1 MEKRLILVMALALAL
16 AAMGLAI
23 ACLCAPAQDSAAPP
37 ARMTELGLMLLE
49 EEDGVYVL
57 AVTDRS
63 PACRAGIEPGDLLT
77 GVDGESLT
85 EIAQLEAMLQ
95 HVPEGGA
102 LRLGLVRNG
111 ASMTLTL
118 PVQ

>member
-1 MEKRLILVMALALAL
+1 MEKRLILIMAVALIAAGLSLAFLY
-16 AAMGLAI
+16 
-23 ACLCAPAQDSAAPP
+23 APARENAAPP
-37 ARMTELGLMLLE
+37 SRMTELGLMLLE
-49 EEDGVYVL
+49 EEDGIYVL

-77 GVDGESLT
+77 GVDGKSLT

-95 HVPEGGA
+95 DVPEGGA
-102 LRLGLVRNG
+102 LRLGLVRDG
-111 ASMTLTL
+111 ASITLTL

>member
-1 MEKRLILVMALALAL
+1 MDKRFILIAAVLLAAAGVALA
-16 AAMGLAI
+16 
-23 ACLCAPAQDSAAPP
+23 CLMHFPAQQHVSPP
-37 ARMTELGLMLLE
+37 SRMTELGLMLLE
-49 EEDGVYVL
+49 EKGGIYVL

-63 PACRAGIEPGDLLT
+63 PVCRAGIEPGDLLT
-77 GVDGESLT
+77 EAGGESLT

-95 HVPEGGA
+95 DVPEGGA

>member
-1 MEKRLILVMALALAL
+1 MEKRLILVMALALA
-16 AAMGLAI
+16 AMGLAL
-23 ACLCAPAQDSAAPP
+23 ACLCAPAQDNAAPP

-49 EEDGVYVL
+49 EKGGIYVL

-77 GVDGESLT
+77 GVDGKSLT

-95 HVPEGGA
+95 DMPEGGD

-111 ASMTLTL
+111 ASITLTL

>member
-1 MEKRLILVMALALAL
+1 MEKRLILVMALALA
-16 AAMGLAI
+16 AMGLAL
-23 ACLCAPAQDSAAPP
+23 AFLYAPVRESAAPP

-49 EEDGVYVL
+49 EKDGIYVL

-63 PACRAGIEPGDLLT
+63 LACRAGIEPGDLLT
-77 GVDGESLT
+77 GVDGKSLT

-95 HVPEGGA
+95 DVPEGGA

>member
-1 MEKRLILVMALALAL
+1 MEKRLILVMALALA
-16 AAMGLAI
+16 AMGLAM
-23 ACLCAPAQDSAAPP
+23 AFLCAPARESAAPP

-77 GVDGESLT
+77 GVNGDSLT

-102 LRLGLVRNG
+102 LRLGLVRDG

>member
-1 MEKRLILVMALALAL
+1 MDKRFILIAAVLLAAAGVALA
-16 AAMGLAI
+16 
-23 ACLCAPAQDSAAPP
+23 CLHFPAQQHASPP
-37 ARMTELGLMLLE
+37 SRMTELGLMLLE
-49 EEDGVYVL
+49 EKGGIYVL

-77 GVDGESLT
+77 GVNGDSLT

-95 HVPEGGA
+95 DVPEGGA

>member
-1 MEKRLILVMALALAL
+1 MEKRLILIMAVALIAAGLSLAFLY
-16 AAMGLAI
+16 
-23 ACLCAPAQDSAAPP
+23 APARENAAPP
-37 ARMTELGLMLLE
+37 SRMTELGLMLLE
-49 EEDGVYVL
+49 EDGIYVL

-77 GVDGESLT
+77 EADGESLT

-102 LRLGLVRNG
+102 LRLGLMRDG

>member
-1 MEKRLILVMALALAL
+1 MGRRFFLMMATVMAVMGLALA
-16 AAMGLAI
+16 
-23 ACLCAPAQDSAAPP
+23 CLYSPAQEHAASPS
-37 ARMTELGLMLLE
+37 RMTELGLMLLE
-49 EEDGVYVL
+49 DEGGIYVL

-77 GVDGESLT
+77 GVDGKSLT

-102 LRLGLVRNG
+102 MRLGLVRNG

>member
-1 MEKRLILVMALALAL
+1 MEKRLILVMALALA
-16 AAMGLAI
+16 AMGLAL
-23 ACLCAPAQDSAAPP
+23 AFLCAPARENAAPP

-49 EEDGVYVL
+49 EKGGIYVL

-77 GVDGESLT
+77 GVNGDSLT

-95 HVPEGGA
+95 DVPEGGA

>member
-1 MEKRLILVMALALAL
+1 MEKRLILVMALALA
-16 AAMGLAI
+16 AMGLAM
-23 ACLCAPAQDSAAPP
+23 AFLCAPVRESAAPP

-49 EEDGVYVL
+49 EKGGIYVL

-77 GVDGESLT
+77 EADGESLT

-95 HVPEGGA
+95 TMPESGA
-102 LRLGLVRNG
+102 LRLGLVREG
-111 ASMTLTL
+111 ASMALTL

>member
-1 MEKRLILVMALALAL
+1 MEKRLILIMAVALIAAGLSLAFLY
-16 AAMGLAI
+16 
-23 ACLCAPAQDSAAPP
+23 APARENAAPP
-37 ARMTELGLMLLE
+37 SRMTELGLMLLE
-49 EEDGVYVL
+49 EEDGIYVL

-77 GVDGESLT
+77 GVNGDSLT

-95 HVPEGGA
+95 DVPEGGA

>member
-1 MEKRLILVMALALAL
+1 MGKRLILVMALALA
-16 AAMGLAI
+16 AMGLAL
-23 ACLCAPAQDSAAPP
+23 AFLCAPARENAAPP

-49 EEDGVYVL
+49 EEDGIYVL

-77 GVDGESLT
+77 GVNGDSLT

-95 HVPEGGA
+95 DVPQSGS
-102 LRLGLVRNG
+102 LRLGLLRDG
-111 ASMTLTL
+111 SPMTLTL

>member
-1 MEKRLILVMALALAL
+1 MEKRLILVMALALA
-16 AAMGLAI
+16 AMGLAM
-23 ACLCAPAQDSAAPP
+23 AFLCAPVRESAAPP

-49 EEDGVYVL
+49 EKGGIYVL

-77 GVDGESLT
+77 EADGESLT

-95 HVPEGGA
+95 TMPESRA
-102 LRLGLVRNG
+102 LRLGLVREG
-111 ASMTLTL
+111 ASMALTL

>member
-1 MEKRLILVMALALAL
+1 MEKRLVLIMAVALIAAGLSLAFLY
-16 AAMGLAI
+16 
-23 ACLCAPAQDSAAPP
+23 APARENAAPP
-37 ARMTELGLMLLE
+37 SRMTELGLMLLE
-49 EEDGVYVL
+49 EEDGIYVL

-77 GVDGESLT
+77 EADGESLT

>member
-1 MEKRLILVMALALAL
+1 MEKRLILVMALALA
-16 AAMGLAI
+16 AMGLAM
-23 ACLCAPAQDSAAPP
+23 AFLYAPVRESAAPP

-49 EEDGVYVL
+49 EKGGIYVL

-63 PACRAGIEPGDLLT
+63 LACRAGIEPGDLLT
-77 GVDGESLT
+77 EADGESLT

-95 HVPEGGA
+95 TVPESGA
-102 LRLGLVRNG
+102 LRLGLVRDG

>member
-1 MEKRLILVMALALAL
+1 MEKRLILVMALALA
-16 AAMGLAI
+16 AMGLAM
-23 ACLCAPAQDSAAPP
+23 AFLYAPVRESAAPP

-49 EEDGVYVL
+49 EKGGIYVL

-77 GVDGESLT
+77 GVNGDSLT

-95 HVPEGGA
+95 DVPEGGA
-102 LRLGLVRNG
+102 MRLGLVRNG

>member
-1 MEKRLILVMALALAL
+1 MGRRFFLMMAAVMAVMGLALA
-16 AAMGLAI
+16 
-23 ACLCAPAQDSAAPP
+23 CLYSPAQEHAASPS
-37 ARMTELGLMLLE
+37 RMTELGLMLLE
-49 EEDGVYVL
+49 DEGGIYVL

-77 GVDGESLT
+77 GVDGKSLT

-102 LRLGLVRNG
+102 MRLGLVRNG

>member
-1 MEKRLILVMALALAL
+1 MEKRLILIMAVALIAAGLSLARLY
-16 AAMGLAI
+16 
-23 ACLCAPAQDSAAPP
+23 APARENAALPS
-37 ARMTELGLMLLE
+37 RMTELGLMLLE
-49 EEDGVYVL
+49 EKDGIYVL
-57 AVTDRS
+57 AVTGRS
-63 PACRAGIEPGDLLT
+63 LACRAGIEPGDLLT
-77 GVDGESLT
+77 EADGESLT

-102 LRLGLVRNG
+102 LRLGLMRDG

>member
-1 MEKRLILVMALALAL
+1 MEKRLILIMAVALIAAGLSLARLY
-16 AAMGLAI
+16 
-23 ACLCAPAQDSAAPP
+23 APARENAALPS
-37 ARMTELGLMLLE
+37 RMTELGLMLLE
-49 EEDGVYVL
+49 EKGGIYVL

-77 GVDGESLT
+77 GVNGDSLT

-102 LRLGLVRNG
+102 LRLGLVRDG

>member
-1 MEKRLILVMALALAL
+1 MEKRLILIMAVALIAAGLSLAFLY
-16 AAMGLAI
+16 
-23 ACLCAPAQDSAAPP
+23 APARENAAPP
-37 ARMTELGLMLLE
+37 SRMTELGLMLLE
-49 EEDGVYVL
+49 ERGGIYVL

-63 PACRAGIEPGDLLT
+63 PACRAGIEPVDLLT
-77 GVDGESLT
+77 GVNGDSLT

-102 LRLGLVRNG
+102 LRLGLVRDG